1 MISPAREPIERN
13 VGDIAA
19 VNTAS
24 DQGAFQSRHFN
35 RYNAS
40 HRALKRT
47 NGSARRQLHRHDHLD
62 SGDTVASAPA

>member
-47 NGSARRQLHRHDHLD
+47 MARRQLHRHDHLD
-62 SGDTVASAPA
+62 SVDTVALAPA

>member
-24 DQGAFQSRHFN
+24 DQGAFQSRHFQPLQCQSSGVE
-35 RYNAS
+35 ADEWVGPAATS
-40 HRALKRT
+40 P
-47 NGSARRQLHRHDHLD
+47 ARPPRLWR
-62 SGDTVASAPA
+62 